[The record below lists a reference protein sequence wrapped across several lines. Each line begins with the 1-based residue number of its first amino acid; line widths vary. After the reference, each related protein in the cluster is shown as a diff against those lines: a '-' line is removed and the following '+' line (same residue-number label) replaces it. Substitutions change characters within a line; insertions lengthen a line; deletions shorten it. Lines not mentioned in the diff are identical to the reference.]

1 MRSSLGFHTMSLSL
15 PLDDGEHSELIHDFS
30 CYNNK
35 NHSFRMYFVD
45 KNKKSHSYRYSP
57 GYDYIP
63 LDLRIAFVKYEGITW
78 NLRYSGI
85 THTPF
90 VHVQINP
97 KFLAGF
103 TDYITAANLDDMNLA
118 GAQFNA
124 ISRGISPLLRTFND
138 YHITRLDY
146 CVNFALDELTPGC
159 SAEQMINLIKR
170 SNVPSR
176 FKEWGTYDEVSHRFK
191 TKPSSFY
198 LTNGSANLNCYSKYM
213 KLVEQQEQN
222 KERGYEPIPQHVLDD
237 SRHIIRFEVQF
248 KYHKMYRL
256 SRTSEKP
263 EEDTPT
269 NQYRTLLDPAMCE
282 NVIKSYYA
290 RSIGYGHWYSLTEA
304 ISRVQATS
312 YNAQKKERLCDAL
325 RRINKC
331 RSVEQAKATLND
343 RELAAF
349 KLTLK
354 ELSDIGVNP
363 VTIPREWGLPCIH
376 NLLEEFYA
384 RRKAEEDEMF
394 CRMLAELNKK

>member
-146 CVNFALDELTPGC
+146 CINFALDELIPGC
-159 SAEQMINLIKR
+159 SVEQMMNLIKR

-222 KERGYEPIPQHVLDD
+222 KERGYEPI
-237 SRHIIRFEVQF
+237 
-248 KYHKMYRL
+248 
-256 SRTSEKP
+256 
-263 EEDTPT
+263 
-269 NQYRTLLDPAMCE
+269 A
-282 NVIKSYYA
+282 
-290 RSIGYGHWYSLTEA
+290 
-304 ISRVQATS
+304 
-312 YNAQKKERLCDAL
+312 
-325 RRINKC
+325 
-331 RSVEQAKATLND
+331 
-343 RELAAF
+343 
-349 KLTLK
+349 
-354 ELSDIGVNP
+354 
-363 VTIPREWGLPCIH
+363 
-376 NLLEEFYA
+376 
-384 RRKAEEDEMF
+384 
-394 CRMLAELNKK
+394 